1 MPAVSELFHSGYM
14 KVSEMFVQRHSCS
27 KFEEKGGKSRPQG
40 RAQRWKSRP
49 QGRAQRWKQRKGKG
63 DSVAHVLREKREIW
77 IANTSGADW

>member
-40 RAQRWKSRP
+40 RAQRWK
-49 QGRAQRWKQRKGKG
+49 QRKGKG